1 MPGDDQRRQWEITEK
16 EKEEQLR
23 RETEERERL
32 QVQYEML
39 STAHERAL
47 QTQEDKMLE
56 ISRLKNQL
64 SEKEKEARL
73 TTPIKDTLECQS
85 NYSVGF
91 TAFFPSCVLVSGS
104 ICAGSASSSR
114 GLISGSRSTR
124 RPSRH

>member
-85 NYSVGF
+85 NCHNYSVGF
-91 TAFFPSCVLVSGS
+91 TAFFPVL
-104 ICAGSASSSR
+104 CAR
-114 GLISGSRSTR
+114 
-124 RPSRH
+124 